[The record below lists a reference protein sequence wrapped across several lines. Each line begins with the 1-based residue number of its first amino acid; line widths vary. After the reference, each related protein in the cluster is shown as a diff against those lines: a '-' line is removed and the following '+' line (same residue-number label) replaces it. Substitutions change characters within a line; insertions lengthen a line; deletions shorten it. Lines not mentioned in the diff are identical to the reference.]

1 MQTRITNVSG
11 VSMFFGWI
19 PPHGVTLANNAEVT
33 LDGDLFTVLA
43 SGRNRYTRKN
53 ELTAMK
59 ASRDADHVHINVT
72 DSEGS
77 SVSA

>member
-19 PPHGVTLANNAEVT
+19 PPHGATLANNAEVT

-43 SGRNRYTRKN
+43 GGRGRYNRKN
-53 ELTAMK
+53 ELTGLK
-59 ASRDADHVHINVT
+59 AARDANHVHINVT

-77 SVSA
+77 SVAP